1 MAPTPDRTARTWLKA
16 LRIGFLPVGAAI
28 FAAMPVPILAG
39 LDIRLAWPV
48 VLAIFFGVGSH
59 LLWWAYGTILNDY
72 HDREM
77 DRHHPFGDKV
87 FTQGLF
93 SDSEQRRMFW
103 GFGLAAAVLEIP
115 QAAFILAFGPGGAV
129 DAAAFVLVILAGYV
143 MATAYSAP
151 PARTRSRF
159 LGATYTLM
167 LVFVIAFLRFCLLLG
182 GLGFLVSNWAYVA
195 GLCLFI
201 YLSHGITSVS
211 LKDIP
216 DAFSDAK
223 GGVRSVP
230 LVCGFRPALR
240 VSMLFLGLTM
250 GAGAAMVW
258 AGWVEWWFLV
268 SYAGVVVYIYLYR
281 DMSRWIG
288 LIERDPGQWYR
299 VPMRKTYHV
308 LGYIVNWGVWIPLL
322 MLSFHGGLLA

>member
-1 MAPTPDRTARTWLKA
+1 MKAARTLRVWLKT

-39 LDIRLAWPV
+39 LDIPLAWPV
-48 VLAIFFGVGSH
+48 ALAIIAGVVAH
-59 LLWWAYGTILNDY
+59 ILWWAYGTVLNDY
-72 HDREM
+72 HDREI
-77 DRHHPFGDKV
+77 DRHHPFGEKM
-87 FTQGLF
+87 FTRGFF
-93 SDSEQRRMFW
+93 SDSEQRGLYW
-103 GFGLAAAVLEIP
+103 VFGLAAAVLEVP
-115 QAAFILAFGPGGAV
+115 QVAYIMTHGPGGAV
-129 DAAAFVLVILAGYV
+129 DAAVFVLVIVAGYV
-143 MATAYSAP
+143 MATAYSSP
-151 PARTRSRF
+151 PARARSRF

-182 GLGFLVSNWAYVA
+182 GLSFVLGHWTYIA

-216 DAFSDAK
+216 DAFSDAR

-240 VSMLFLGLTM
+240 VSILFLGLTM
-250 GAGAAMVW
+250 SLGALFVW
-258 AGWVEWWFLV
+258 MGWVEWWFLV
-268 SYAGVVVYIYLYR
+268 SYAGALVYIYLYR
-281 DMSRWIG
+281 DFARWIG
-288 LIERDPGQWYR
+288 LVEKDPGQWHL
-299 VPMRKTYHV
+299 VPMRRTYHV

-322 MLSFHGGLLA
+322 MLSFRGGLLA